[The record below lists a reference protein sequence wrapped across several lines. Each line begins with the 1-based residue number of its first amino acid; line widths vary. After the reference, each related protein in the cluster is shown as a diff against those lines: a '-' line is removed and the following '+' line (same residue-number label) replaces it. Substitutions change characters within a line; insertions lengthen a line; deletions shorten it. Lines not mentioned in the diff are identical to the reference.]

1 MAKKAKK
8 RISIRQR
15 VKSAGMILPHGYE
28 VRRAKRAKKAKRKTV
43 KRKTAKRK
51 SSRRK
56 K

>member
-1 MAKKAKK
+1 MAKKAKKAKK

-28 VRRAKRAKKAKRKTV
+28 IRRAKRTKKA